1 MAVLVFDGT
10 GSGDRFTVSDVQGD
24 ELALV
29 HDGPD
34 SDHVYATGSTIA
46 EVVARTYFVEADE
59 ASGARRLMRG
69 RANGGADVPVADHV
83 VALAFDYGLPPATFV
98 DGPWL
103 PDATS
108 PQRFDADL
116 LQVRKVDISLRV
128 QSAVRALR
136 GPAGV
141 LFSASGTS
149 RSGRRW
155 LPDAEVR
162 FSVRPRNINP
172 EG

>member
-1 MAVLVFDGT
+1 M
-10 GSGDRFTVSDVQGD
+10 
-24 ELALV
+24 
-29 HDGPD
+29 
-34 SDHVYATGSTIA
+34 
-46 EVVARTYFVEADE
+46 
-59 ASGARRLMRG
+59 
-69 RANGGADVPVADHV
+69 
-83 VALAFDYGLPPATFV
+83 FDYGLPPATFV

-108 PQRFDADL
+108 PQRFDANL
-116 LQVRKVDISLRV
+116 LQIRKVDIKLRV

-141 LFSASGTS
+141 LFTASGTS